1 MRRMV
6 RACAQCVKPSD
17 IENRIIELE
26 ADTNILTSMRLE
38 KWR

>member
-1 MRRMV
+1 VDAARSR
-6 RACAQCVKPSD
+6 VKPSD
-17 IENRIIELE
+17 IENRIIELK